1 MQEMQGQEDPDPG
14 SGRSLSEKTATHS
27 CILPWEISWT
37 EKPGEPQSMDPQ
49 RVGHEYDWACMH
61 ITESAGDHHCC
72 R

>member
-1 MQEMQGQEDPDPG
+1 MVKNPLSVQEMQGQEDPDPG

-49 RVGHEYDWACMH
+49 RVGHEYD
-61 ITESAGDHHCC
+61 
-72 R
+72 